1 MTDQGVRAGATG
13 TNYDALYR
21 GDFAAFNRREKAQA
35 IGLEVA
41 VVPWDIGQPQPAVV
55 DCERA
60 GVFGGEVLDLGCGR
74 GDNALF
80 LAERGHR
87 VLGIDSS
94 PAAVEQALARVRGEA
109 AVEFE
114 VADATALPGYAG
126 RFGSALDSA
135 LYHCLDEQQ
144 RVEYLAALH
153 RACAPGARLCLVCF
167 SDAVPDEM
175 PGPYRIGADELR
187 RTLGRGWDVQRL
199 ESASYTTAFT
209 REHVRGGFFERAGL
223 ECDERGRIVVPA
235 WLAVAQRR

>member
-1 MTDQGVRAGATG
+1 MTDQGAQAGATG

-21 GDFAAFNRREKAQA
+21 GNFEAFNRREKAQA
-35 IGLEVA
+35 IGLEVS
-41 VVPWDIGQPQPAVV
+41 VVPWDIGEPQPAVV
-55 DCERA
+55 ECERA

-87 VLGIDSS
+87 VLGVDSS
-94 PAAVEQALARVRGEA
+94 SAAVEQASARVRGDA
-109 AVEFE
+109 AARFA
-114 VADATALPGYAG
+114 VADATALAGYAG

-135 LYHCLDEQQ
+135 LYHCLSEQQ
-144 RVEYLAALH
+144 RAEYLAALH
-153 RACAPGARLCLVCF
+153 RACAPGAWLCLVCF

-175 PGPYRIGADELR
+175 PGPYRIGAEELR
-187 RTLGRGWDVQRL
+187 RTLRGDWALQRL

-223 ECDERGRIVVPA
+223 ECDSSGRIVVPA
-235 WLAVAQRR
+235 WLAVARRR

>member
-1 MTDQGVRAGATG
+1 MTDQSVRAGATG

-21 GDFAAFNRREKAQA
+21 GDFEAFNRRGKAQA
-35 IGLEVA
+35 IGLEVG
-41 VVPWDIGQPQPAVV
+41 VVPWDIGGPQPAVV

-60 GVFGGEVLDLGCGR
+60 GVFDGEVLDLGCGR

-87 VLGIDSS
+87 VLGVDSS
-94 PAAVEQALARVRGEA
+94 PAAVRQAAARVRGGA
-109 AVEFE
+109 AAEFA
-114 VADATALPGYAG
+114 VADATALSGYAA

-135 LYHCLDEQQ
+135 LYHCLSEQQ
-144 RVEYLAALH
+144 RVEYLSALH
-153 RACAPGARLCLVCF
+153 RACVPGAWLCLVCF
-167 SDAVPDEM
+167 SDAVPEEM

-187 RTLGRGWDVQRL
+187 RTLGRDWVLRRL

-209 REHVRGGFFERAGL
+209 REHVSGGFFERAGL
-223 ECDERGRIVVPA
+223 ERDSQGRIVVPA